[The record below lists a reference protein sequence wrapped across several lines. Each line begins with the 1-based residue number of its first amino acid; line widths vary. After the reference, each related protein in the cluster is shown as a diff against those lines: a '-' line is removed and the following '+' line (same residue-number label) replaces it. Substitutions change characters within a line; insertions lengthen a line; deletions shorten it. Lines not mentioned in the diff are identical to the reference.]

1 MVEEKPNAKTKG
13 NKSKSPTARV
23 NKEPNVSVSVPG
35 DVKREPIF
43 PADTDLLKPP
53 PDKITIKTKESNSSK
68 AAKVKKEV
76 ESFGRSEV
84 TPTDV
89 KVEEE
94 EEEEEESPIGKD
106 ARPKAVP
113 ISVRVKDEEVR
124 SSLGNAKEEVINVT
138 TKKKKN
144 KGQDDGKD
152 KKHRKVYELPGQ
164 KHDPPEERD
173 PLRIFYETLYE
184 QRPTSEMAEFWMME
198 HGLLSPE
205 KAKKAFNKK
214 QKKQQ
219 TKVGTPVKS
228 SSVKEA
234 CHNPENKSSHKDV
247 SKASSKSK
255 KKRADLSDEDSDDEL
270 IMPKKKLRMSS

>member
-1 MVEEKPNAKTKG
+1 MAEEKSNAKTKG
-13 NKSKSPTARV
+13 INSKLPTARV
-23 NKEPNVSVSVPG
+23 KKEPTVSLPAAM
-35 DVKREPIF
+35 DVRKRESISSE
-43 PADTDLLKPP
+43 DTDLLKPP
-53 PDKITIKTKESNSSK
+53 TDKIIMKNKEANSSK
-68 AAKVKKEV
+68 AAKVKKE
-76 ESFGRSEV
+76 F

-89 KVEEE
+89 NIKEEKE
-94 EEEEEESPIGKD
+94 EDESPIGKD
-106 ARPKAVP
+106 ARPKVVS
-113 ISVRVKDEEVR
+113 ISVRVKEEEVR
-124 SSLGNAKEEVINVT
+124 SSLGNAKEEIINVT

-144 KGQDDGKD
+144 KEQDDVKD

-173 PLRIFYETLYE
+173 PLRIFYESLYE
-184 QRPTSEMAEFWMME
+184 QRPTSEIAEFWMME

-228 SSVKEA
+228 SSSVKEA
-234 CHNPENKSSHKDV
+234 CHSPEKKSSQKDV

-255 KKRADLSDEDSDDEL
+255 KKKADVSDEDSDDEL